1 MEDRKKNSTKA
12 HCAVDYAFQRI
23 GGKYKGRILWILRE
37 DRKRYGELKRAVIGV
52 THKMLAQAL
61 KELEADGLVDRQVYL
76 EVPPRVEYSLSHTG
90 RELIPFIRLLREWA
104 VQQMAKN
111 EDLVILAKT

>member
-1 MEDRKKNSTKA
+1 MKKTSTKA

-52 THKMLAQAL
+52 THKMLTQAL

-76 EVPPRVEYSLSHTG
+76 EAPPRVEYALSHTG
-90 RELIPFIRLLREWA
+90 RELIPFIGLLREWA
-104 VQQMAKN
+104 VQQMTKN
-111 EDLVILAKT
+111 EDLVILART